1 MNRLLEKTEFYYEII
16 LVLIHIKTV
25 IVVQVVTW

>member
-16 LVLIHIKTV
+16 LVLIHFKTV